1 MFMKAIS
8 ELIEI
13 PNNGKLSTEYVE
25 KELTKLNISPLRWA
39 IISVSDTIAIV
50 NVAKLEK

>member
-8 ELIEI
+8 ELIRI
-13 PNNGKLSTEYVE
+13 PNNGNLTTEHIE

-39 IISVSDTIAIV
+39 IISVSDTIIV
-50 NVAKLEK
+50 LNVAKLEK